1 MYNKAVSFSSVTL
14 TVNSHS
20 MLLTATPEV
29 AVVGRKANT
38 ASRGAEDEEGG
49 FGDTNNRDPEA
60 EQRRKKRNEKV
71 SN

>member
-1 MYNKAVSFSSVTL
+1 M

-20 MLLTATPEV
+20 VLFTATPEV
-29 AVVGRKANT
+29 AVVRGTANP

-49 FGDTNNRDPEA
+49 FGDVNNRDPEA

-71 SN
+71 SYWVIMG